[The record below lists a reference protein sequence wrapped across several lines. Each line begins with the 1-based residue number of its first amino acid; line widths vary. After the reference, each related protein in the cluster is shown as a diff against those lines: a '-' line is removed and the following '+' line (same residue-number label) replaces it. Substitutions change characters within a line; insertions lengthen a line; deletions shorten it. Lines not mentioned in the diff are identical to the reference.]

1 MEDDFKVLLTLE
13 KHLVNREYVPL
24 QLIEKTSGIH
34 EEKLQLIVKKLQGL
48 NLVRSETIT
57 GEKMFRLT
65 YLGYD
70 MLAIRALAKSNML
83 EAIGDRI
90 GVGKESEIYMG
101 LAPGGTQVAVKFLRI
116 GRTSFRQTVR
126 VRAWVRNKPFS
137 TWYEQSK
144 IAAER
149 EFKAVKELISYKAYV
164 PNPIGYNRHV
174 VVVEYIDGTE
184 LYTRPFLEDPDK
196 VLEKILFTL
205 TLALHRA
212 GIVHGDLSEYNV
224 IVRKSNEDPF
234 IIDWPQ
240 YVYKDDPSAIDLLKR
255 DIYYI
260 VKFFNKVYGTRLD
273 PESAFDKVL
282 KGVFLN

>member
-1 MEDDFKVLLTLE
+1 MEDDFKVLHTLE

-126 VRAWVRNKPFS
+126 VRAWVRNKP
-137 TWYEQSK
+137 
-144 IAAER
+144 
-149 EFKAVKELISYKAYV
+149 
-164 PNPIGYNRHV
+164 
-174 VVVEYIDGTE
+174 
-184 LYTRPFLEDPDK
+184 
-196 VLEKILFTL
+196 
-205 TLALHRA
+205 
-212 GIVHGDLSEYNV
+212 
-224 IVRKSNEDPF
+224 
-234 IIDWPQ
+234 
-240 YVYKDDPSAIDLLKR
+240 
-255 DIYYI
+255 
-260 VKFFNKVYGTRLD
+260 
-273 PESAFDKVL
+273 
-282 KGVFLN
+282 